1 MKGREVMGFAI
12 WMISTW
18 GCAALFLG
26 IGVFAG
32 SREEPMWFWSGST
45 VPSEKVRDIP
55 EYNEANARMWK
66 IYSVPYWICGPVF
79 YLSEIMAAAIL
90 ILACLVG
97 TVWLIWRYR
106 QIEKEYVMK

>member
-55 EYNEANARMWK
+55 EYNKANARMWK
-66 IYSVPYWICGPVF
+66 IYSVPYWICGPIF
-79 YLSEIMAAAIL
+79 YWSRNNGSRNFDIGMPGGNRMADMA
-90 ILACLVG
+90 VSPN
-97 TVWLIWRYR
+97 
-106 QIEKEYVMK
+106 